1 MKVVL
6 LQSVGKVGRAGEVR
20 EVADGYARN
29 YLLPKGLAVA
39 ATPGAVKK
47 AQDGLRRQEQQ
58 QLRFAEE
65 LSAFAHQLDG
75 MTLTFKAK
83 VMEGS
88 RIYGSIRDV
97 QIAEEVTRLTGA
109 DIDRTKIEL
118 DEPLRELGTFE
129 LAVRLGR
136 DLAPKIRVVI
146 SGEE

>member
-6 LQSVGKVGRAGEVR
+6 LQGVGKVGKAGEVK

-39 ATPGAVKK
+39 ATPSAVKK

-65 LSAFAHQLDG
+65 LAAFAHQLDG

-97 QIAEEVTRLTGA
+97 QIAEEIKRLTGA
-109 DIDRTKIEL
+109 DIDRTKVEL

>member
-6 LQSVGKVGRAGEVR
+6 LQSVGKVGKAGEVK

-65 LSAFAHQLDG
+65 LAAFAHQLDG

-97 QIAEEVTRLTGA
+97 QIAEEIKRLTGA
-109 DIDRTKIEL
+109 DIDRTKVEL

-129 LAVRLGR
+129 LAVQLGR

>member
-1 MKVVL
+1 M
-6 LQSVGKVGRAGEVR
+6 
-20 EVADGYARN
+20 ADGYARN